1 MRGVFQRE
9 YISGVMKYPVFILMA
24 ALSMTLA
31 IYQFGC
37 SALFKKRVRK
47 FEKPVLGCFRCLKRF
62 LVLCCLIKGF
72 GIINFLVFGR
82 GLVLILIRKID
93 DLPKKKNGILFTIN

>member
-9 YISGVMKYPVFILMA
+9 YLSGGIKYPVFILMMA

-31 IYQFGC
+31 IYQFGG

-47 FEKPVLGCFRCLKRF
+47 LEKSVLGCFRCLKWF
-62 LVLCCLIKGF
+62 LVLCSLIKGF

-82 GLVLILIRKID
+82 GL
-93 DLPKKKNGILFTIN
+93 N